1 MDDVRQLTERLSGL
15 VERITKT
22 ADRDFAKY
30 NDEEKKVWETTRT
43 GMMNELDKM
52 RATLKNAPHEETAIE
67 ESLNKIHEYIT
78 DLTVRF
84 AKYDGLSHLLFF
96 TLGTMST
103 LMATYFVM
111 LHRHKKKQ

>member
-1 MDDVRQLTERLSGL
+1 MDDIRQLTERLSGV
-15 VERITKT
+15 VERMTKGV
-22 ADRDFAKY
+22 
-30 NDEEKKVWETTRT
+30 DERIGEYSDEHKMVWETTRT

-78 DLTVRF
+78 DITVRF

-96 TLGTMST
+96 TLGTMTT